1 MDGGRAT
8 ILTGQSRPV
17 RQRQYI
23 QTPAGVVSQEVT
35 VVQEAT
41 SGFEVVPRVMPNGVA
56 MEIVSANTVQT
67 ATGPIGEWFELGAI
81 GARRVWAKVEILD

>member
-1 MDGGRAT
+1 
-8 ILTGQSRPV
+8 
-17 RQRQYI
+17 
-23 QTPAGVVSQEVT
+23 
-35 VVQEAT
+35 
-41 SGFEVVPRVMPNGVA
+41 MPNGVA